1 MKKIFKIALF
11 CTTFLTPFFGFDFE
25 LTGQTSAFSKVGFD
39 GRKYNPQK
47 NIYPTDSYAT
57 ILGEMDFEFK
67 NITKGLDIVIGGM
80 LNALVYDSTIHQGQA
95 EGYPYNFGT
104 QYIGYWAGHSGLDVQ
119 SPRFFMIHNAYINYN
134 YEGVFGLKIGRYE
147 TDGQDWFTAF
157 NQGGE
162 FYAKYKDFK
171 IWGMF
176 SDARASAYN
185 DWFWDYGRFYTQ
197 GEPLMSGGIEFS
209 KYGLSISPYYYYIP
223 NSMNA
228 PGFNITYDTNPNFN
242 NIGLRSK
249 TTIVMLFPFYSN
261 ISPETTDVIAFNEIL
276 GKNAQSLFIR
286 QQFYYNNYNFGGIL
300 YKNFGNANGRIGVY
314 GDPITYN
321 IWTGSV
327 YDFGPALSNMVGK
340 DALSGFLYVGQ
351 KLDKF
356 DWQILGRLTTS
367 PRADEQSLALYLSYA
382 FNEKIDAGFK
392 LEYMQVNTHKG
403 YQIGSAPPLES
414 ENFSDRS
421 HLMMHITRKF

>member
-1 MKKIFKIALF
+1 MRKILKTAFF
-11 CTTFLTPFFGFDFE
+11 CGMFITSFYGFDFD
-25 LTGQTSAFSKVGFD
+25 LTGSASAFSKIGFD
-39 GRKYNPQK
+39 GRKYDPTN
-47 NIYPTDSYAT
+47 NIYPTDSYT
-57 ILGEMDFEFK
+57 SILGEMNFEFK
-67 NITKGLDIVIGGM
+67 NITQGLDIVVGGM
-80 LNALVYDSTIHQGQA
+80 LNALVYDSTIHQGQGQ
-95 EGYPYNFGT
+95 GYPYDFGT
-104 QYIGYWAGHSGLDVQ
+104 QYIGYWAGHSGLEVQ
-119 SPRFFMIHNAYINYN
+119 SPRFFMVHNAYINYD
-134 YEGVFGLKIGRYE
+134 YEGFFGLKLGRYE
-147 TDGQDWFTAF
+147 TSAQDWFTAF

-162 FYAKYKDFK
+162 FYGKYENFK

-197 GEPLMSGGIEFS
+197 GEPLVSGGIEFS

-228 PGFNITYDTNPNFN
+228 PGFNITYDTNPDFKNVGF
-242 NIGLRSK
+242 RSK

-261 ISPETTDVIAFNEIL
+261 TSSSTLDVIAFNEVL

-286 QQFYYNNYNFGGIL
+286 EQLYYDNYNFGAMI

-327 YDFGPALSNMVGK
+327 YDFGPSLSNMVGK

-351 KLDKF
+351 TLDKLN
-356 DWQILGRLTTS
+356 WKILGRLTSS
-367 PRADEQSLALYLSYA
+367 PRADEQSLALYLDYD
-382 FNEKIDAGFK
+382 FNKKINAGFK
-392 LEYMQVNTHKG
+392 LEYMQVNTHQG
-403 YQIGSAPPLES
+403 YQIGSTAPLKT

-421 HLMMHITRKF
+421 HLMMHITHSF

>member
-1 MKKIFKIALF
+1 MKKILQTISILSLW
-11 CTTFLTPFFGFDFE
+11 LTPFFGFDFHF
-25 LTGQTSAFSKVGFD
+25 GGKASAFSKIGFD
-39 GRKYNPQK
+39 GRKYNPEK

-57 ILGEMDFEFK
+57 MLGEMDFEFR
-67 NITKGLDIVIGGM
+67 NITKGLDIVLGGM
-80 LNALVYDSTIHQGQA
+80 VNALVYDSTIHQGQGN
-95 EGYPYNFGT
+95 GYPYNFGT
-104 QYIGYWAGHSGLDVQ
+104 QYIGYWAGHSGLDVS
-119 SPRFFMIHNAYINYN
+119 SPRFYMIHNAYVS
-134 YEGVFGLKIGRYE
+134 YEYDDVFGIKLGRYE
-147 TDGQDWFTAF
+147 TSGQDWFSAF

-162 FYAKYKDFK
+162 FYAKYADFK

-197 GEPLMSGGIEFS
+197 GKPLVSGGIEFS
-209 KYGLSISPYYYYIP
+209 KWGLSISPYYYYVP
-223 NSMNA
+223 NSLYA
-228 PGFNITYDTNPNFN
+228 PGFNITYDSNPHFN
-242 NIGLRSK
+242 KDGFRSK
-249 TTIVMLFPFYSN
+249 TTIVMLFPFYPDTS
-261 ISPETTDVIAFNEIL
+261 IDSVDVIAFNEAL
-276 GKNAQSLFIR
+276 GKNAQSLFLR
-286 QQFYYNNYNFGGIL
+286 QQFYYNNYNFGAIL

-351 KLDKF
+351 EF
-356 DWQILGRLTTS
+356 TQFNWQLLARLTNS

-382 FNEKIDAGFK
+382 FNEKIDAGLK

-403 YQIGSAPPLES
+403 YQIGAALPLLV

-421 HLMMHITRKF
+421 HIMMHITRKF